1 MKYSTLCLLL
11 FILLLPAACDIES
24 TDNGNLDGFW
34 HLEQV
39 DTLATGGSLNLKEQ
53 KIFWG
58 VQYHLIHLTGA
69 GQANNFYLRFRQTGD
84 SLYITQAF
92 IEHSGTAGQQGNG
105 DEPLT
110 NDSLLQI
117 YGLQSSNEQFIK
129 VKLNGK
135 WLILKSA
142 RLQLTFR
149 RF

>member
-58 VQYHLIHLTGA
+58 RLSSSIAALPDNKA
-69 GQANNFYLRFRQTGD
+69 
-84 SLYITQAF
+84 
-92 IEHSGTAGQQGNG
+92 TAM
-105 DEPLT
+105 
-110 NDSLLQI
+110 SH
-117 YGLQSSNEQFIK
+117 
-129 VKLNGK
+129 
-135 WLILKSA
+135 
-142 RLQLTFR
+142 
-149 RF
+149 